1 MECHFTQLFT
11 FFRFLLRRFFFFFF
25 NDTATTEIYTLSL
38 HDALPTLPPHVLH
51 RNPGS
56 MTPRWESM
64 RPMSIGKPSS
74 SYVSA
79 VMIFVADIRRISSG
93 LRRANLID

>member
-1 MECHFTQLFT
+1 MSFTYPTWITGIARSMWPKWPGQ
-11 FFRFLLRRFFFFFF
+11 
-25 NDTATTEIYTLSL
+25 SS
-38 HDALPTLPPHVLH
+38 TLPPHVLH